1 MAHTTPE
8 PGAGD
13 SGGGR
18 RPRSQDPRSII
29 TPDAFHVEPS
39 LLGAPLASPSRRLAA
54 MVIDLV
60 LLGFLV
66 NAPGWLF
73 ALLTAVVL
81 FRATSRKSGAK
92 GGAGRFFLRAT
103 GSVIAFFGVLS
114 LLGTVSGLFSGGDR
128 APAAGADRVV
138 GASDTEAPRG
148 SSAGEG
154 DSVAVGPAGGDSAR
168 LGPVPTGGEVL
179 GELFALGRARSPE
192 AARPHAAAVARYFA
206 AQGERIDDP
215 EELRE
220 ALRGLGD
227 LPLLSIDEDVFPVI
241 EEEFR
246 KAGFLSPG
254 ASAVD
259 VVVRAEAVD
268 SLLGGRGEALSAG
281 DAEEAERLTREAA
294 LLVAADTIGRLQ
306 SRVSGLRG
314 DVESLE
320 DRVQAAERSAQRSP
334 LGLLMDLVADE
345 IGVSAGW
352 AALYF
357 TAMLALWR
365 GRTPGKRALGIRV
378 IRLDGKP
385 LGWFASFERFGGY
398 AAALATGTL
407 GFFQILWDR
416 NRQGVHDKISE
427 TVVIRDL
434 RPEHVVRKR
443 VSTS

>member
-1 MAHTTPE
+1 MAYTPPE
-8 PGAGD
+8 SKEGART
-13 SGGGR
+13 GGR
-18 RPRSQDPRSII
+18 RPRSEDPRSII

-39 LLGAPLASPSRRLAA
+39 LLGSPLASPSRRLAA
-54 MVIDLV
+54 MLIDLV

-73 ALLTAVVL
+73 ALLTAFVL

-92 GGAGRFFLRAT
+92 PGKGRFVLRAGGAL
-103 GSVIAFFGVLS
+103 IAFVGVLS
-114 LLGTVSGLFSGGDR
+114 LLSAASGLFSGGGDEAADESDR
-128 APAAGADRVV
+128 ERVLQAP
-138 GASDTEAPRG
+138 E
-148 SSAGEG
+148 
-154 DSVAVGPAGGDSAR
+154 
-168 LGPVPTGGEVL
+168 GGEPDAAVVPSSSEVL
-179 GELFALGRARSPE
+179 RELFALGRAETPE

-206 AQGERIDDP
+206 AQGDRIDDP
-215 EELRE
+215 EDLRE
-220 ALRGLGD
+220 ALQGMGA
-227 LPLLSIDEDVFPVI
+227 LPLMSIDDDVFPVV

-246 KAGFLSPG
+246 RAGFLTSG
-254 ASAVD
+254 AAGAD
-259 VVVRAEAVD
+259 VEERAGEVD
-268 SLLGGRGEALSAG
+268 SLLGAREAALEAGAGE
-281 DAEEAERLTREAA
+281 DADRLTREAA
-294 LLVAADTIGRLQ
+294 LLLAADTIGRLR
-306 SRVSGLRG
+306 SRVSRLSS
-314 DVESLE
+314 DVEDLE
-320 DRVQAAERSAQRSP
+320 DRAREAERSAERTP
-334 LGLLMDLVADE
+334 LELARDLVADE

-378 IRLDGKP
+378 IRLDGEP

-443 VSTS
+443 VSAT